1 MAELQ
6 IGLGKVAQRGYRLAE
21 LDIVPSRRTRNP
33 EEVDTS
39 WQIDALRFDS
49 PIVGAPSDGVVSPAT
64 AVALSQA
71 GALGV
76 LHSEGVWCRHDDPSS
91 ALAEIGSIDPTSD
104 GAAARVLERVRDL
117 GRAPVR
123 AELIAQRVA
132 EMRAEGATVALAVSP
147 SHVEAS
153 LDAILK
159 AEPDLLVI
167 EGTVVS
173 AEHLADG
180 EPLNLKRVLRR
191 LEVPAIVG
199 GCTSYSAALHLM
211 RTGAAGVLV
220 GVGPGRVGPTRE
232 VLGIG
237 AASATAIADARAAR
251 TRHLDETGVYCH
263 VIAHGGISNSG
274 DLAAAICC
282 GADAVVLGDLLAAA
296 EEAPAGGWTWAHRSD
311 HPTLPRSRVEH
322 VATSGP
328 MAQVLHGPAVGAD
341 GTTNLVGA
349 LARSMAFAGH
359 VDCKDFQ
366 RADLRL
372 AGPAP
377 ADRSIGG
384 TAR

>member
-1 MAELQ
+1 MNELQ
-6 IGLGKVAQRGYRLAE
+6 IGMGKSARRGYRLAD
-21 LDIVPSRRTRNP
+21 LSIQPSRRTRTP
-33 EEVDTS
+33 AEVDTS

-49 PIVGAPSDGVVSPAT
+49 PIVADPSDGVVSPQSAIEM
-64 AVALSQA
+64 SRA

-76 LHSEGVWCRHDDPSS
+76 LHSEGVWCRHDDPTA
-91 ALAEIGSIDPTSD
+91 ALADIAAVDPLED
-104 GAAARVLERVRDL
+104 GAADRVLTRIREL
-117 GRAPVR
+117 GRQPVR
-123 AELIAQRVA
+123 PELIKERVA
-132 EMRAEGATVALAVSP
+132 EMRAGGATVALAVTP
-147 SHVEAS
+147 GRVEGS
-153 LDAILK
+153 LDDLLA

-220 GVGPGRVGPTRE
+220 GVGSGRVGPTRD

-251 TRHLDETGVYCH
+251 IRHLDETGVYCH
-263 VIAHGGISNSG
+263 VIAHGGVRNSG
-274 DLAAAICC
+274 DLAAAVCC
-282 GADAVVLGDLLAAA
+282 GAD
-296 EEAPAGGWTWAHRSD
+296 
-311 HPTLPRSRVEH
+311 
-322 VATSGP
+322 VATTGTL
-328 MAQVLHGPAVGAD
+328 AEVLHGPAVSAD

-359 VDCKDFQ
+359 ATCKDFQ
-366 RADLRL
+366 KADLL
-372 AGPAP
+372 VEAGL
-377 ADRSIGG
+377 DR
-384 TAR
+384 

>member
-1 MAELQ
+1 MSELQ
-6 IGLGKVAQRGYRLAE
+6 IGLGKTAQRGYRLAE

-49 PIVGAPSDGVVSPAT
+49 PIVGAPSDGVVSPTT

-76 LHSEGVWCRHDDPSS
+76 LHSEGVWCRHEDPAA
-91 ALAEIGSIDPTSD
+91 ALAEIAAVDPTAD
-104 GAAARVLERVRDL
+104 GAADRVLDL
-117 GRAPVR
+117 IRTLGQAPVQP
-123 AELIAQRVA
+123 ELIKARVA
-132 EMRAEGATVALAVSP
+132 EMREQGATVALAVSP
-147 SHVEAS
+147 AHLEAT
-153 LDAILK
+153 LDDILR

-220 GVGPGRVGPTRE
+220 GVGPGRVGPTRD

-237 AASATAIADARAAR
+237 AATATAIADARAAR
-251 TRHLDETGVYCH
+251 IRHLDETGVYCH

-274 DLAAAICC
+274 DLATAICC

-296 EEAPAGGWTWAHRSD
+296 KESPAGGWTWAHRSD

-322 VATSGP
+322 VATSGSL
-328 MAQVLHGPAVGAD
+328 AEVLHGPASSAD

-377 ADRSIGG
+377 ADRATGG
-384 TAR
+384 TSR

>member
-1 MAELQ
+1 MNELQ
-6 IGLGKVAQRGYRLAE
+6 IGMGKSARRGYRLAD
-21 LDIVPSRRTRNP
+21 LSIQPSRRTRTP
-33 EEVDTS
+33 AEVDTS

-49 PIVGAPSDGVVSPAT
+49 PIVADPSDGVVSPQSAIEM
-64 AVALSQA
+64 SRA

-76 LHSEGVWCRHDDPSS
+76 LHSEGVWCRHDDPTA
-91 ALAEIGSIDPTSD
+91 ALADIAAVDPLED
-104 GAAARVLERVRDL
+104 GAADRVLTRIREL
-117 GRAPVR
+117 GRQPVR
-123 AELIAQRVA
+123 PELIKERVA
-132 EMRAEGATVALAVSP
+132 EMRAGGATVALAVTP
-147 SHVEAS
+147 GRVEGS
-153 LDAILK
+153 LDDLLA

-220 GVGPGRVGPTRE
+220 GVGSGRVGPTRD

-251 TRHLDETGVYCH
+251 IRHLDETGVYCH
-263 VIAHGGISNSG
+263 VIAHVGVRNSG
-274 DLAAAICC
+274 DLAAEVCC
-282 GADAVVLGDLLAAA
+282 GAGAGVLGGPLAAA

-311 HPTLPRSRVEH
+311 HPTLPRSRPEH
-322 VATSGP
+322 VATTGTL
-328 MAQVLHGPAVGAD
+328 AEVLHGPAVSAD

-359 VDCKDFQ
+359 ATCKDFQ
-366 RADLRL
+366 KADLL
-372 AGPAP
+372 VEAGL
-377 ADRSIGG
+377 DR
-384 TAR
+384 